1 MSLAP
6 RHNVV
11 LALLV
16 AASPPPLSGA
26 GCSRPRARLTVS
38 RFEGA
43 RPELALLR
51 CQASGLRPPIKYA
64 WKLGAALRPYGW
76 GNPVDEETLLVQ
88 VSEPPAGMTIDCSA
102 SDGTLT
108 ASASADL
115 APVTVTAVSAPQP
128 SPGAPLTVEGTGFG
142 PAPGPDDALYLVP
155 RGGAAVRVD
164 HECKDASWV
173 DTRIVACLPH
183 DLERRMYQVRV
194 QSAGRLGIGPV
205 VTVGPR

>member
-6 RHNVV
+6 RHSVV

-38 RFEGA
+38 RFEGT
-43 RPELALLR
+43 RPVLALVR
-51 CQASGLRPPIKYA
+51 CQASGLRPPIRYA
-64 WKLGAALRPYGW
+64 WKLGASLRPYGW

-88 VSEPPAGMTIDCSA
+88 ASEPPTGATIECSA
-102 SDGTLT
+102 SDGIST

-128 SPGAPLTVEGTGFG
+128 SPGAQLTVEGSGFG
-142 PAPGPDDALYLVP
+142 PARGPDDALYLVP
-155 RGGAAVRVD
+155 RSGAAVRAD

-173 DTRIVACLPH
+173 DTRIVACLPR
-183 DLERRMYQVRV
+183 DVERRPYQVRV
-194 QSAGRLGIGPV
+194 QSAGRLGIGSV
-205 VTVGPR
+205 MTVGPR